1 MCIRDRVCIRLL
13 GLDFI
18 FLCQRLFR
26 LDFVVLRL
34 FLFGEIAA
42 LLDQIGNPFGSFLP
56 CEMHI
61 RAAILFVVQTFSI
74 VIFPAAPSAGQG
86 VGVSFS

>member
-1 MCIRDRVCIRLL
+1 MTLLDPVVFPYLRGRLL
-13 GLDFI
+13 GLQGI
-18 FLCQRLFR
+18 FFRQGLFF

-42 LLDQIGNPFGSFLP
+42 LLNQIGNPLGDFLP

-61 RAAILFVVQTFSI
+61 RAAILL
-74 VIFPAAPSAGQG
+74 
-86 VGVSFS
+86 